1 MRIILLKSMTTP
13 HAKYSVGTILN
24 YSLGPALKLI
34 NEKRAKAY
42 KGPYPPRKKMKI
54 NLRDYGNN

>member
-1 MRIILLKSMTTP
+1 MTTP

-42 KGPYPPRKKMKI
+42 NGPYPPRKKVKI